1 MEKITQID
9 IKMQLV
15 GWKAGSR
22 HAFLHLIPQ
31 FRAQKKTMQQWIC
44 GWNSFAKSDGF
55 ARLCHFSSNR

>member
-1 MEKITQID
+1 MEKNTQID

-15 GWKAGSR
+15 GWKAGSG

-31 FRAQKKTMQQWIC
+31 LRAQKKTMQQWIC